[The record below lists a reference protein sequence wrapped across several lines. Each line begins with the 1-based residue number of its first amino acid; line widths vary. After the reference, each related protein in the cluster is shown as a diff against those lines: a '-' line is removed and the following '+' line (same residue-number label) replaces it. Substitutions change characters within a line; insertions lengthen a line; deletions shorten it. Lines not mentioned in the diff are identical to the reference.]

1 MDYNL
6 SCVKVGNLDTN
17 CYILKRDDLRGA
29 VVIDPG
35 DDPFIIKSTL
45 LEMDATPDL
54 ILLTH
59 GHFDH
64 ILALQEVR
72 TSKTVVAIH
81 EADAKYLT
89 ERDLYSSMIGNDP
102 RPFPPAD
109 VLFTDK
115 DRNVTLCGYDFEVIH
130 TPGHTEGS
138 VCYLFGDLLFTGDTL
153 FRGGIGRTD
162 LLGGNNEKMFASLK
176 LLNSMPVDYAVYPGH
191 EKCTTLSEEKENNPY
206 LRFVKERA

>member
-17 CYILKRDDLRGA
+17 CYILKRDGLHGA

-64 ILALQEVR
+64 ILAVNPVSGWIR
-72 TSKTVVAIH
+72 WKI
-81 EADAKYLT
+81 
-89 ERDLYSSMIGNDP
+89 P
-102 RPFPPAD
+102 PPAP
-109 VLFTDK
+109 T
-115 DRNVTLCGYDFEVIH
+115 
-130 TPGHTEGS
+130 
-138 VCYLFGDLLFTGDTL
+138 
-153 FRGGIGRTD
+153 
-162 LLGGNNEKMFASLK
+162 
-176 LLNSMPVDYAVYPGH
+176 AVP
-191 EKCTTLSEEKENNPY
+191 
-206 LRFVKERA
+206 RI